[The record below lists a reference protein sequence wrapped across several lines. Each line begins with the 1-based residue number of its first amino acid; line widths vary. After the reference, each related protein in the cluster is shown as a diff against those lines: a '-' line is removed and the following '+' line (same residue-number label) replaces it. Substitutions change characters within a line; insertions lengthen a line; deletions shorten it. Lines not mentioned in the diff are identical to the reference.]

1 MKAILNLQKILCE
14 YSYKSV
20 IHLIFLVFSLRLPS
34 MDPIMLYAISLHKY
48 ANDMTEMIKVADVVA
63 ETNLIPPA
71 APPMPVAPEIN
82 CRKNILNYV
91 SEDSM

>member
-1 MKAILNLQKILCE
+1 
-14 YSYKSV
+14 
-20 IHLIFLVFSLRLPS
+20 

-82 CRKNILNYV
+82 ARGNILNYV
-91 SEDSM
+91 PKDLMYVYHFSYYVS

>member
-1 MKAILNLQKILCE
+1 MSKNIAKYSSSILP
-14 YSYKSV
+14 
-20 IHLIFLVFSLRLPS
+20 FFSLPS

-71 APPMPVAPEIN
+71 APPMPSPPEIN
-82 CRKNILNYV
+82 FRKNTLNYAPKRLMFV
-91 SEDSM
+91 KDL